1 MASQGGRRVVGR
13 ALTVAILAGLA
24 AWAGPGAAP
33 VSAQTSAQA
42 GAQTAARTGAQTGP
56 LGAAPGL
63 GRTGEAGRGTSQL
76 VPANPTDLV
85 FGDQPYRLRPGDVI
99 QVSVLEDGSLDRQ
112 LLVQPDGRIALPL
125 AGAIDADGLTPDEVE
140 RAIRGRLAA
149 DVIEP
154 PTVTVSLVSLAP
166 GVLEEETFP
175 TIYVTGQVN
184 APGRYQIQGPV
195 TALQALAIAG
205 GPGVFAAT
213 ERIQVRRVNDEG
225 AETVFI
231 FDYDA
236 VEEGR
241 PSGGLL
247 ELDDGDVLVV
257 PERGLFE

>member
-1 MASQGGRRVVGR
+1 M
-13 ALTVAILAGLA
+13 
-24 AWAGPGAAP
+24 
-33 VSAQTSAQA
+33 
-42 GAQTAARTGAQTGP
+42 
-56 LGAAPGL
+56 
-63 GRTGEAGRGTSQL
+63 
-76 VPANPTDLV
+76 
-85 FGDQPYRLRPGDVI
+85 
-99 QVSVLEDGSLDRQ
+99 LEDGSLDRQ

-149 DVIEP
+149 DFIEP

-213 ERIQVRRVNDEG
+213 GRIQVRRVNDEG

-241 PSGGLL
+241 PSGALL